1 MSTKFRNRV
10 RIVGGRWRGRRV
22 PFAPVPGLRPTPDR
36 VRETLFNWLQ
46 AVIEGARCLDLFAGS
61 GVLGLEAAS
70 RGAARVVLV
79 ERDLQVVRVL
89 EEQVRVLGSSAV
101 QVAHAEARAWLART
115 PEPFDVVF
123 LDPPFAG
130 PELLATCIG
139 LLEDG
144 GWLRADA
151 RIYLEADART
161 PLPAL
166 PPSWSLL
173 RSRRAGQ
180 VAYYLALR
188 SSGQRG
194 VTLT

>member
-1 MSTKFRNRV
+1 MPTGPRNRV

-22 PFAPVPGLRPTPDR
+22 SFAPVPGLRPTPDR

-46 AVIEGARCLDLFAGS
+46 PVIEGARCLDLFAGS

-79 ERDLQVVRVL
+79 ERDLRVVRVL

-101 QVAHAEARAWLART
+101 RVVHAEARTWLARDPKPSA

-123 LDPPFAG
+123 LDPPFAD
-130 PELLATCIG
+130 PELPAACIG

-180 VAYYLALR
+180 VAYHLALR
-188 SSGQRG
+188 SSEH
-194 VTLT
+194 